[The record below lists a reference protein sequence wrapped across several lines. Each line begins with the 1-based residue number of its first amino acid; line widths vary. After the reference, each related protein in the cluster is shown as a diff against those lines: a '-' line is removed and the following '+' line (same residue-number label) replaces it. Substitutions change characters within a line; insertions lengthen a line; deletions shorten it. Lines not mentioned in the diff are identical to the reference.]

1 MKIYTNLNHEII
13 GYSPAYIPSEYA
25 YEYDVEDDM
34 LNGMAFPVVCGYRY
48 EPQYELDFNEDGS
61 LKYDEQGNLVYKID
75 EDGEKIFTGYAFYP
89 FVDYQVL
96 EKLQVMN
103 DENEKKVTELQL
115 ALTQVFELAA
125 SNIK

>member
-13 GYSPAYIPSEYA
+13 GYSPSHIPSEYA
-25 YEYDVEDDM
+25 YEYDVEGGM
-34 LNGMAFPVVCGYRY
+34 LNGRAFPVVCGYKY

-61 LKYDEQGNLVYKID
+61 LKYDEQGNLVYKTD

>member
-1 MKIYTNLNHEII
+1 MKLYTNSNHEII
-13 GYSPAYIPSEYA
+13 GCSPSHIPVEYVN
-25 YEYDVEDDM
+25 EYDVEDDM
-34 LNGMAFPVVCGYRY
+34 LNVMEFPVVCGYKY
-48 EPQYELDFNEDGS
+48 EPKYELDFNEDGS
-61 LKYDEQGNLVYKID
+61 LKYDEQGNLVYKTD

>member
-1 MKIYTNLNHEII
+1 MKLYTNLSHEII
-13 GYSPAYIPSEYA
+13 GYSPLYIPSEYA
-25 YEYDVEDDM
+25 YEYEVEDDM
-34 LNGMAFPVVCGYRY
+34 LGGKAFPVICGYKY
-48 EPQYELDFNEDGS
+48 EPNYELEFNEDGS
-61 LKYDEQGNLVYKID
+61 MKYNEHGNLVYKTD

>member
-1 MKIYTNLNHEII
+1 MKLYTNLNHEIV
-13 GYSPAYIPSEYA
+13 GYSPSHIPVEYVN
-25 YEYDVEDDM
+25 EYDVEDGM
-34 LNGMAFPVVCGYRY
+34 LNGMAFPVICGYKY
-48 EPQYELDFNEDGS
+48 EPNYELEFNTDGS
-61 LKYDEQGNLVYKID
+61 LKYDEQGNLVYKTD